1 MRPPLPRPY
10 RAIALSASLA
20 IASCHRAEDP
30 SPPSPEPVVT
40 PAPAADPTPAP
51 PPPPQPRTAP
61 TPPKPLRSGPTFSL
75 PTDNKALFSNDPATF
90 FMFVDRYKDGI
101 TSQVWEGGSYGFVRN
116 ARTTAHG
123 EVFTKFHEGI
133 DIAPV
138 ARDPKGEP
146 TDPVRAIA
154 DGTVVYTLKPPLTS
168 NYGNYLVVAHPCGP
182 KAGTYYSL
190 YAHLHHIETTAG
202 TTVRRGDQLGI
213 MGHTGAGIDRRRS
226 HLHLEIAFL
235 LTDRFDDYYTKHNR
249 SPNGHGNFHGSNLTG
264 IDAAAF
270 LLAAHRDPGL
280 TPADF
285 LKNDQPLWR
294 ALVPCRDG
302 AELDIVRRYP
312 WLRLP
317 GPPSA
322 SWEISL
328 NGAGV
333 PLSISPSPQ
342 PVQFPAVSW
351 VRPSPT
357 SHSWASRNLLSGSGN
372 TATLATEGARYLQLL
387 SGDF

>member
-1 MRPPLPRPY
+1 MRLPLPRPS
-10 RAIALSASLA
+10 RAALAAASLA
-20 IASCHRAEDP
+20 LAACHRAEEP
-30 SPPSPEPVVT
+30 PPSAPKPVLS
-40 PAPAADPTPAP
+40 PAPAPDPAPAP
-51 PPPPQPRTAP
+51 PSTPPPPLKPVRT
-61 TPPKPLRSGPTFSL
+61 GPTFSL
-75 PTDNKALFSNDPATF
+75 PTDNKALLSNDPASF
-90 FMFVDRYKDGI
+90 FMFVDRYNPKDRT

-116 ARTTAHG
+116 SRTTAHG

-146 TDPVRAIA
+146 TDPVRSIA

-182 KAGTYYSL
+182 KAGTFYSL
-190 YAHLHHIETTAG
+190 YAHLHHIETTTG

-213 MGHTGAGIDRRRS
+213 MGYTGVGIDRRRS

-270 LLAAHRDPGL
+270 LSAAQRDPGL

-285 LKNDQPLWR
+285 LKNDQALWR

-312 WLRLP
+312 WLRQP
-317 GPPSA
+317 GPPAA
-322 SWEISL
+322 SWEIAL

-342 PVQFPAVSW
+342 SVQFPAVSW